1 MTYPPAAKLNDLVR
15 ESYCAQELFDS
26 WDEGKAHYP
35 GPFGAVRYC
44 SLDEVVSE
52 LDAANL
58 KLVRFVLAHADE
70 LTK

>member
-1 MTYPPAAKLNDLVR
+1 MNPDAELNNLVR
-15 ESYCAQELFDS
+15 EAYGAQELFDS

-35 GPFGAVRYC
+35 GPFGTVRYC

-52 LDAANL
+52 LEAANL

-70 LTK
+70 LVK